1 MSVCRQP
8 SLGERGSTL
17 AEFALALTASI
28 TMIVGIVDFGRC
40 LYTNHF
46 VSNAARLATRYAS
59 VRGSSCTAAGCP
71 ATAASIQ
78 TYVRGLAPELNQNS
92 ITVTTQWNT
101 APGCGD
107 VAHKGAG
114 CYVQV
119 SVSYPFKFAGV
130 PLLPSFTMTMQST
143 STMIISQ

>member
-1 MSVCRQP
+1 MSVRTRP
-8 SLGERGSTL
+8 SFHERGSTL
-17 AEFALALTASI
+17 AEFAIAVTASM
-28 TMIVGIVDFGRC
+28 TMIVGIVDFGRG

-59 VRGSSCTAAGCP
+59 VRGSACTASGCP

-78 TYVRGLAPELNQNS
+78 SYVRGLAPELNQNS

-107 VAHKGAG
+107 AAHKGAG

-119 SVSYPFKFAGV
+119 SVSYPFKFAAV
-130 PLLPSFTMTMQST
+130 PLLPSYTMTMQST